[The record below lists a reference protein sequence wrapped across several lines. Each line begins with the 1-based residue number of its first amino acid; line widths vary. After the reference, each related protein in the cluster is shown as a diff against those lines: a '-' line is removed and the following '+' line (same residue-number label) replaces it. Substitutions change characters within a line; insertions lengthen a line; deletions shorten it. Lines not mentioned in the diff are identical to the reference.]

1 MYCAS
6 CNAKNNNKAK
16 YCYKCGKK
24 LQNREFSRINSNQ
37 YVVKKVSLK
46 KFIFDNIILSKNKYR
61 NVFILLSSI
70 VLCLALSVPVLK
82 GIPESF
88 NKAMLLVNFASGN
101 LAKEILKSQT
111 ELFFRDVFVRIIL
124 ILLFWS
130 NIIFNLIIL
139 FYAYILKRNFIKFNN
154 FYKK

>member
-1 MYCAS
+1 MYCSS
-6 CNAKNNNKAK
+6 CNARNNNKAK

-24 LQNREFSRINSNQ
+24 LQNIEFSRTNINKP
-37 YVVKKVSLK
+37 VKKKISFQ
-46 KFIFDNIILSKNKYR
+46 KFICSSLIFSKNRYRNTFIILA
-61 NVFILLSSI
+61 SI
-70 VLCLALSVPVLK
+70 VLCVALSIPLLK

-88 NKAMLLVNFASGN
+88 NRAMALVNLASGH
-101 LAKEILKSQT
+101 LDKRILKNQT
-111 ELFFRDVFVRIIL
+111 ELFFRDFFIRIIL

-130 NIIFNLIIL
+130 NIFLSLVIL